1 MPVAEISKQKPC
13 IIVFV
18 IWEHLVHPKTARS
31 YSRTSPRNA
40 RMATLLPPPKRLK
53 SAYSQSLKTPPPPT
67 SSTTAPSIV
76 VQFRS
81 AEDGAS
87 LGPAINLAAD
97 TGRDALQMLVN
108 KLRGEV
114 SHLIPYSRLASGYHQ
129 LTKSTVRGPSPILL
143 PPGTPPLRPS
153 AEVYRPPPSS
163 SPDQYLHP

>member
-1 MPVAEISKQKPC
+1 
-13 IIVFV
+13 
-18 IWEHLVHPKTARS
+18 
-31 YSRTSPRNA
+31 
-40 RMATLLPPPKRLK
+40 MATLLPPPKRLK

-114 SHLIPYSRLASGYHQ
+114 SHLIPDSRLASGVSSTDEEYSPRTLSHTPSTWYPAPQALSRILPSASQ
-129 LTKSTVRGPSPILL
+129 LESRSIPPSLATPSHR
-143 PPGTPPLRPS
+143 PPQPRRHPRSPLRIF
-153 AEVYRPPPSS
+153 SS
-163 SPDQYLHP
+163 CGASHKRSSG